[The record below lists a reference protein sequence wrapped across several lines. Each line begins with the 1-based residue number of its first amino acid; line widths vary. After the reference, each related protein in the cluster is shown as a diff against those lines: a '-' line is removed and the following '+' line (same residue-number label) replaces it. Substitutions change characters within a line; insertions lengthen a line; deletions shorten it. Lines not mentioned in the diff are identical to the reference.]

1 MVHSPTSTSRS
12 LGSSPIDLKAATLSE
27 PHPEALVQLL
37 QREKLLNAMAQRIR
51 QSLQLEDVL
60 QTAVTEVRQLLQT
73 DRVLLYRFNE
83 DWSGAVVVESVE
95 SGWQSLLN
103 QEIQDTCFQHT
114 FAPLYRTGRVRAIED
129 IHIADLASCHIELL
143 QRCQV
148 RANLV
153 IPVLHHEHLWGLL
166 IAHHCCGTRAWQ
178 DWEVELLQQLSVQ
191 LAISLQQ
198 AELLQ
203 QTQQQA
209 EQLAQTLQTLS
220 QTQMHLIQAE
230 KLSSLGQLVAGVAH
244 EINNPVNFIHGNL
257 TYVHEHV
264 AALMQLIE
272 LYQQAC
278 PQPGEAVLAQAEDLD
293 LDFIREDLPKI
304 LTSMQVGTD
313 RIQEIVLSLRN
324 FSRLDEAERK
334 AVNLHKGID
343 STLMI
348 LQHRLKATAERPAIT
363 VLKAYGDLPLVECYA
378 GPLNQ
383 VFMNLLS
390 NAIDALEEHWSA
402 CSSQGR
408 VDFAPTLTIET
419 EVVDAAGVALRFI
432 DNGPGLSEATCQRIF
447 DPFFTTKPLGKGTGM
462 GLALSYQIV
471 VEKQGGRLQ
480 CVSRLG
486 QGAEFILHLPMR
498 MQA

>member
-1 MVHSPTSTSRS
+1 MTHSPTSTSLS
-12 LGSSPIDLKAATLSE
+12 HTSAVDLKAVTPVE
-27 PHPEALVQLL
+27 PRPEQLQQLL
-37 QREKLLNAMAQRIR
+37 QREQLLNRMAQRIR
-51 QSLQLEDVL
+51 QSLHLKDVL

-73 DRVLLYRFNE
+73 DRVLLYRFAE
-83 DWSGAVVVESVE
+83 DWSGTIVVESLE
-95 SGWQSLLN
+95 PGWQSLLN
-103 QEIQDTCFQHT
+103 QEIQDTCFQQT
-114 FAPLYRTGRVRAIED
+114 FAPLYRTGRVRAIGD
-129 IHIADLASCHIELL
+129 IHTADLAPCHVELL

-148 RANLV
+148 QANLV

-166 IAHHCCGTRAWQ
+166 IAHHCRGTRAWQ
-178 DWEVELLQQLSVQ
+178 DWEAELLKQLSVQ
-191 LAISLQQ
+191 LAIALQQ

-209 EQLAQTLQTLS
+209 AQLAQTLQTLS
-220 QTQMHLIQAE
+220 ETQLHLIQAE

-257 TYVHEHV
+257 TYVHEYV
-264 AALMQLIE
+264 TALLQGIE

-278 PQPGEAVLAQAEDLD
+278 PQLGTALLAQVEDLD
-293 LDFIREDLPKI
+293 LDFIRADLPKI
-304 LTSMQVGTD
+304 LASMQVGTD
-313 RIQEIVLSLRN
+313 RIRQIVMSLRN

-334 AVNLHKGID
+334 AVNLHEGID

-348 LQHRLKATAERPAIT
+348 LQHRLKATAERPAIA
-363 VLKAYGDLPLVECYA
+363 VVKAYGDLPLVECYA

-390 NAIDALEEHWSA
+390 NAIDALEEHWNT
-402 CSSQGR
+402 CSSQGK

-419 EVVDAAGVALRFI
+419 EVIDAEWVALRFI
-432 DNGPGLSEATCQRIF
+432 DNGPGLSEVVCQQIF
-447 DPFFTTKPLGKGTGM
+447 DPFFTTKPVGKGTGM
-462 GLALSYQIV
+462 GLAISYQIV
-471 VEKQGGRLQ
+471 VEKHGGTLR

-486 QGAEFILHLPMR
+486 QGAEFILQLPLR